1 MKRVRPFLYL
11 PFQSLAYAPGAGEPN
26 AVPRWHYFGVA
37 SVKNPY
43 AELVGF
49 TLQIGGRGSGV
60 CTATLELRAE
70 LLNPN
75 GVLHG
80 GALFAM
86 ADTAM
91 GAALHST
98 LAPGEYCATVEI
110 KIHFL
115 QPVTKGKIRCRTRLV
130 QRGSRIAVLESHL
143 SVGRQQ
149 VAQALGTFAIFVPQ
163 PQKAGGPGGTKRRRL
178 SQ

>member
-1 MKRVRPFLYL
+1 M
-11 PFQSLAYAPGAGEPN
+11 
-26 AVPRWHYFGVA
+26 
-37 SVKNPY
+37 KNPF
-43 AELVGF
+43 AELIGF
-49 TLQIGGRGSGV
+49 TLRIGRRGSG
-60 CTATLELRAE
+60 TSEAAIAARTE

-75 GVLHG
+75 GVVHG
-80 GALFAM
+80 GVLFSL

-91 GAALHST
+91 GAALHTT

-115 QPVTKGKIRCRTRLV
+115 QPVTKGKVRCRTRLV

-143 SVGRQQ
+143 SVGRLQ
-149 VAQALGTFAIFVPQ
+149 VAQALGTFAIFVPR
-163 PQKAGGPGGTKRRRL
+163 PPKGNAAGSAKAGRL

>member
-1 MKRVRPFLYL
+1 MGCAACAEAEL
-11 PFQSLAYAPGAGEPN
+11 
-26 AVPRWHYFGVA
+26 
-37 SVKNPY
+37 KNPF

-49 TLQIGGRGSGV
+49 TLRLGRRGSGA
-60 CTATLELRAE
+60 CTAALEVRPE

-75 GVLHG
+75 GVVHG

-86 ADTAM
+86 ADTVM
-91 GAALHST
+91 GAALHTT

-115 QPVTKGKIRCRTRLV
+115 QPVTKGRIRCRTRLV
-130 QRGSRIAVLESHL
+130 QRGSRIAVLEAHL

-149 VAQALGTFAIFVPQ
+149 VAQALGTFAIFLPR
-163 PQKAGGPGGTKRRRL
+163 PAKAKAPGGTKRRRL

>member
-1 MKRVRPFLYL
+1 M
-11 PFQSLAYAPGAGEPN
+11 
-26 AVPRWHYFGVA
+26 
-37 SVKNPY
+37 KNPF

-49 TLQIGGRGSGV
+49 ALQMGRRGSGA
-60 CTATLELRAE
+60 CTTTLDVRPE

-75 GVLHG
+75 GVVHG

-91 GAALHST
+91 GAALHTT
-98 LAPGEYCATVEI
+98 LSQGEYCATVEI

-115 QPVTKGKIRCRTRLV
+115 QPVTKGKLRCRTRLV
-130 QRGSRIAVLESHL
+130 HRGSRIAVLESHI
-143 SVGRQQ
+143 SVGRLQ
-149 VAQALGTFAIFVPQ
+149 VAQALGTFAIFAPR
-163 PQKAGGPGGTKRRRL
+163 PQKTSAVAGAKRRRL

>member
-1 MKRVRPFLYL
+1 M
-11 PFQSLAYAPGAGEPN
+11 
-26 AVPRWHYFGVA
+26 
-37 SVKNPY
+37 KNPY

-49 TLQIGGRGSGV
+49 TLRIGRRGSGTCAAALDV
-60 CTATLELRAE
+60 RPE

-75 GVLHG
+75 GVVHG

-86 ADTAM
+86 ADTVM
-91 GAALHST
+91 GAALHTT

-115 QPVTKGKIRCRTRLV
+115 QPVTRGKIRCRTRLV
-130 QRGSRIAVLESHL
+130 HRGSRIAVLESHI
-143 SVGRQQ
+143 SVGRLL
-149 VAQALGTFAIFVPQ
+149 VAQALGTFAIFAPRPQ
-163 PQKAGGPGGTKRRRL
+163 TAGSSAGAKHRRL

>member
-1 MKRVRPFLYL
+1 M
-11 PFQSLAYAPGAGEPN
+11 
-26 AVPRWHYFGVA
+26 
-37 SVKNPY
+37 KNPY

-49 TLQIGGRGSGV
+49 TLRLGRKGSGSCSAALDV
-60 CTATLELRAE
+60 RAE

-75 GVLHG
+75 GVVHG
-80 GALFAM
+80 GALFSM

-91 GAALHST
+91 GAALHTT
-98 LAPGEYCATVEI
+98 LAPGEFCATVEI

-143 SVGRQQ
+143 SVGRLP
-149 VAQALGTFAIFVPQ
+149 VAQALGTFAIFVPR
-163 PQKAGGPGGTKRRRL
+163 PRKVSGGSGAKRRRL

>member
-1 MKRVRPFLYL
+1 M
-11 PFQSLAYAPGAGEPN
+11 
-26 AVPRWHYFGVA
+26 
-37 SVKNPY
+37 KNPF

-49 TLQIGGRGSGV
+49 KLRLGRRGSGD
-60 CTATLELRAE
+60 CSATLDVRPE

-75 GVLHG
+75 GVVHG
-80 GALFAM
+80 GVLFSI
-86 ADTAM
+86 ADTVM
-91 GAALHST
+91 GAALHTT

-115 QPVTKGKIRCRTRLV
+115 LPVTKGKIRCRTRV
-130 QRGSRIAVLESHL
+130 VHRGGRIAVLESHL

-149 VAQALGTFAIFVPQ
+149 VAQALGTFAIFAPRQ
-163 PQKAGGPGGTKRRRL
+163 EKSIGATGEKRRRL